1 MHRIVP
7 LVFTAEAQA
16 DADGVHEFDVPVG
29 MTILGVSLCA
39 EAFANSPTGFNI
51 DIQDDGTDVITA
63 VAANTAGTP
72 GTWYAPA
79 FGGTETPVQVAAGS
93 DVEIDINLV
102 GGSSPTADY
111 TIVLYVTLDE
121 V

>member
-1 MHRIVP
+1 MHRLVP
-7 LVFTAEAQA
+7 MVFTVEGQ
-16 DADGVHEFDVPVG
+16 DAANGVHEFDVPVG
-29 MTILGVSLCA
+29 ITILGVSLCA
-39 EAFANSPTGFNI
+39 EAFTGTPTGFNI
-51 DIQDDGTDVITA
+51 DIQDDGSDVITA

-72 GTWYAPA
+72 GTWCTPA
-79 FGGTETPVQVAAGS
+79 LGGSQTPVHIAAGS
-93 DVEIDINLV
+93 DVEIDVNFS

>member
-1 MHRIVP
+1 MQRILP
-7 LVFTAEAQA
+7 LVFTAEAQV
-16 DADGVHEFDVPVG
+16 DADGVHEFDLPVG
-29 MTILGVSLCA
+29 MTIHGVSLCA
-39 EAFANSPTGFNI
+39 EAFTGTPTGFNI
-51 DIQDDGTDVITA
+51 DIQDDGSDVITA

-72 GTWYAPA
+72 GTWYTPA
-79 FGGTETPVQVAAGS
+79 FGGTNDPVHIAAGS
-93 DVEIDINLV
+93 DVEIDINLT